1 MLKGQAKT
9 DYQREYMREYQRSKR
24 GSKQIDTRSKQI
36 EAGLNNE
43 PVRPTVPL
51 YNSSIHHA
59 GDRVLVRQGKRLVE
73 TVIPQYDA
81 DGYLMYED

>member
-1 MLKGQAKT
+1 MLMLKGQAKT

-24 GSKQIDTRSKQI
+24 GSKQIV
-36 EAGLNNE
+36 AGINNE